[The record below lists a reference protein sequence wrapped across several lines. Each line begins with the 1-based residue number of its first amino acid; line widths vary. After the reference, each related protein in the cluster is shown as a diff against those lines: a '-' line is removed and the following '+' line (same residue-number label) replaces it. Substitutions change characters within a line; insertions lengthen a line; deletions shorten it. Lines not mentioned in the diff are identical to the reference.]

1 MQPKATE
8 VLGLGSEAKHLD
20 EALTH
25 PSYANERPGTRDNQ
39 RLELLGDAV
48 LGFCT
53 TEILFLRYPEAA
65 EGELTRM
72 RSSLVNAEALAAWG
86 RRHEV
91 AGMIRL
97 GKGAEGSKLRDS
109 TNVLADTVEALVAAV
124 YLDYGLDAARAA
136 CKRIVEDELTSLDAG
151 ASRDPKSELQER
163 VQSQGLAAPTYEVLE
178 SGGPA
183 HDRWFEVGV
192 RIDGRVVGRGAG
204 RSKRQA
210 EQAAAFAALRAEYAE
225 SPDTSAAAA
234 SEAPAVPGSD
244 QGSLGG

>member
-1 MQPKATE
+1 MPPDAAD
-8 VLGLGSEAKHLD
+8 VLGLKPDSRHLE

-25 PSYANERPGTRDNQ
+25 PSYANERPGTHDNQ

-53 TEILFLRYPEAA
+53 TEILFLRYPDAD

-72 RSSLVNAEALAAWG
+72 RSALVNAEALAAWG
-86 RRHEV
+86 RGHDV
-91 AGMIRL
+91 AGMVRL

-124 YLDYGLDAARAA
+124 YLDQGLDAAREA
-136 CKRIVEDELTSLDAG
+136 CKRIVEPELGGLDAG
-151 ASRDPKSELQER
+151 AGRDPKSELQER

-192 RIDGRVVGRGAG
+192 RIDGRVAGRGAG

-210 EQAAAFAALRAEYAE
+210 EQAAAFAALRSE
-225 SPDTSAAAA
+225 SGEPDATS
-234 SEAPAVPGSD
+234 EPTTDRDTGE
-244 QGSLGG
+244 

>member
-1 MQPKATE
+1 MQLNATD
-8 VLGLGSEAKHLD
+8 VLGLGPESKHLD

-25 PSYANERPGTRDNQ
+25 PSYANERPGTHDNQ

-53 TEILFLRYPEAA
+53 TEILFLRYPQAD
-65 EGELTRM
+65 EGDLTRM
-72 RSSLVNAEALAAWG
+72 RSALVNAEALAAWA
-86 RRHEV
+86 RRHDV
-91 AGMIRL
+91 ATMVRL

-124 YLDYGLDAARAA
+124 YLDHGLDAAREA
-136 CKRIVEDELTSLDAG
+136 CRRIVEQELGGLDTG

-163 VQSQGLAAPTYEVLE
+163 VQGQGLAAPTYEVLE

-192 RIDGRVVGRGAG
+192 RIDGRVAGRGAG

-210 EQAAAFAALRAEYAE
+210 EQAAAFAALR
-225 SPDTSAAAA
+225 
-234 SEAPAVPGSD
+234 SETADPSGALELPSD
-244 QGSLGG
+244 REPRE